1 MRKIR
6 NKTCILKK
14 ENVPPNGRVLTWD
27 EFTTA
32 ASFPT
37 FLTLEEV
44 GFDVLTGNE
53 NEIQVETTNQKM
65 LEPFQLVEE
74 QAPAAST
81 NGQVE
86 FFHHRLLLH
95 QYNRLRGVFT
105 NSEIIEL
112 ISNLV
117 QFSRY

>member
-74 QAPAAST
+74 QAPAGST

-86 FFHHRLLLH
+86 FPEYEDIFPPQITPSTIQQATRCI
-95 QYNRLRGVFT
+95 Q
-105 NSEIIEL
+105 
-112 ISNLV
+112 
-117 QFSRY
+117 QQ

>member
-86 FFHHRLLLH
+86 FFHHRTSGH
-95 QYNRLRGVFT
+95 FSTTDYFFT
-105 NSEIIEL
+105 NTTGYEVYSPTVK
-112 ISNLV
+112 S
-117 QFSRY
+117 SS